1 VILLYSGNFGVA
13 HDHETFVAGYRQHH
27 RQGSGRV
34 ALWLNATGARADRV
48 AEALLREN
56 LPFHRSRPV
65 PLELLP
71 RLLVTP
77 HAHLITL
84 RDEFVGYV
92 LPSKVY
98 GCLQSGRD
106 VLYVGS
112 PRSDVH
118 LLATRDLPP
127 ERYRQIDVGDPA
139 GVASSLEEIAD
150 KFTEDKR

>member
-1 VILLYSGNFGVA
+1 
-13 HDHETFVAGYRQHH
+13 
-27 RQGSGRV
+27 
-34 ALWLNATGARADRV
+34 V
-48 AEALLREN
+48 AEALRREG
-56 LPFHRSRPV
+56 LPFHRSLPV

-98 GCLQSGRD
+98 GCIQSGRG

-118 LLATRDLPP
+118 LLAARDLPP
-127 ERYRQIDVGDPA
+127 ERYRRVDVGDTA
-139 GVASSLEEIAD
+139 GVTRSLEEIAD